1 MVALADERQ
10 GLGVPEIVLIAI
22 ALCVMTALGIATASA
37 FTKGSSFEPTKPE
50 ASATVAT
57 TMEPVIPQ
65 AEAVTPQ
72 PAPAADGRRVSS
84 PWAAQISART
94 GISEIALQA
103 YGAATLRIG
112 KEQPACR
119 LGWTT
124 LAGIGGIESGHGT
137 NDFAY
142 LLPDGRTSQLIVGP
156 ALNGTEGT
164 AAIRATEESAKWH
177 GDATWDH
184 AVGPMQFIPSTWEK
198 WQSDGNEDGTKDPS
212 NIFDA
217 AYAAGRY
224 LCASGGDLTTGPGWT
239 GAVFSYNHSEDYVRS
254 VLAFA
259 NSYGA
264 AG

>member
-1 MVALADERQ
+1 MADERQ

-37 FTKGSSFEPTKPE
+37 FTKGDSFEAPE
-50 ASATVAT
+50 AEPTVAT

-65 AEAVTPQ
+65 AEAVAPEEAAAAA
-72 PAPAADGRRVSS
+72 PAPSGLRVS
-84 PWAAQISART
+84 PEWVADISRRT
-94 GISEIALQA
+94 GISEIALNA
-103 YGAATLRIG
+103 YGEATLRIG

-137 NDFAY
+137 NDFRY
-142 LLPDGRTSQLIVGP
+142 LLPDGRTSEPILGP
-156 ALNGTEGT
+156 ALDGTDGT

-177 GDATWDH
+177 GDAKWDH
-184 AVGPMQFIPSTWEK
+184 AVGPMQFIPSTWAK
-198 WQSDGNEDGTKDPS
+198 WQSDGDRDGVKDPN

-224 LCASGGDLTTGPGWT
+224 LCASGSDLTTGEGWT
-239 GAVFSYNHSEDYVRS
+239 RAIFSYNHSDDYVRS
-254 VLAFA
+254 VLSYA
-259 NSYGA
+259 NAYGSA
-264 AG
+264 